1 MMDFGR
7 AFTFVFEDRDWVRK
21 LLLVGLITLI
31 PFVGWLFVLG
41 WTLEISHRVNQGVAV
56 ILPGLEDFG
65 ERLVQGIK
73 GFVIA
78 FVYTLPITVVA
89 MVYGGIFALNT
100 DAAAEAVV
108 ISTVLYVCCISAIS
122 LMLAAFMPAAF
133 GALADTGH
141 VGEAFRLGRIW
152 SLIKAA
158 PGAYLLAIVG
168 VWLAGLLSMLG
179 LLLFCVG
186 IIFTAVYAAAVQGN
200 LYGQAYREGL
210 KGIAAL

>member
-7 AFTFVFEDRDWVRK
+7 AFTFVLEDRDWVRK

-31 PFVGWLFVLG
+31 PFAGWIFVLG
-41 WTLEISHRVNQGVAV
+41 WTLEISGRVTQGEAV

-65 ERLVQGIK
+65 ERMVQGVK

-78 FVYTLPITVVA
+78 FIYTLPITVVA

-100 DAAAEAVV
+100 DAAEAAV

-122 LMLAAFMPAAF
+122 LILAAFMPAAF
-133 GALADTGH
+133 GALADTGQIR
-141 VGEAFRLGRIW
+141 EAFRLGRILA
-152 SLIKAA
+152 LIKAA

-168 VWLAGLLSMLG
+168 VWLAGFLSMLG

-210 KGIAAL
+210 KGIEAL